1 MTREEAVN
9 ELELISEDTVQRECS
24 TCGRL
29 HIGTYSGICALCSL
43 CECVP
48 DYAKEYH
55 KKYKTVS
62 RWKWNGRWDNEA
74 LDMAISS
81 LKEQPRWISVDER
94 LPERKTEVL
103 CFSKNA
109 GVFVGTDW
117 VDWPDGKIMFHL
129 GTSYDW
135 PYATHWMPLPEPPEV
150 EV

>member
-1 MTREEAVN
+1 MTKETAIDVLRSANLAGVLREAA
-9 ELELISEDTVQRECS
+9 DM
-24 TCGRL
+24 
-29 HIGTYSGICALCSL
+29 GIDVLRSNL
-43 CECVP
+43 
-48 DYAKEYH
+48 
-55 KKYKTVS
+55 
-62 RWKWNGRWDNEA
+62 
-74 LDMAISS
+74 
-81 LKEQPRWISVDER
+81 WISVDEI